1 MLLQT
6 SKIVWKRN
14 LRVYIQFIL
23 GEAGNA
29 VFWDI
34 FEKTFNIV
42 LPKYIFIYKEQHR
55 VLIIWNRKK
64 YESFSHIFDKIST
77 NVKIPL

>member
-1 MLLQT
+1 MPLQI

-23 GEAGNA
+23 GEAENA

-55 VLIIWNRKK
+55 VLIIWNWKK
-64 YESFSHIFDKIST
+64 DE
-77 NVKIPL
+77 